1 MRLNRSSILWLLA
14 LVASLPAL
22 LIAYLGQFSRL
33 MGDDW
38 CFFNTALHLGGR
50 DYFSFWLNN
59 WHSSY
64 TYVALDWALKHF
76 GPENMPPIVPA
87 ITFSLWLLGLLW
99 LYCLVLRGLD
109 IDANRF
115 LIALVLAFLTLAA
128 FVKGVYD
135 WEALYWYAASTR
147 HSLPVGFFLIYL
159 ALSWELAS
167 RRASGSRLVVFAV
180 AGAVACFVIAGLS
193 QLQTILQLICL
204 TLLMAGIYGIIGGP
218 RSKPY
223 LALYAAGWLGNAVG
237 LILQLSLPG
246 SATRMSDMGTV
257 ERYNQIRA
265 LPELIVE
272 TLETSAAFIGHQGN
286 IAGFILLFAAGLVAA
301 LLLVRPGQVRSGRGP
316 STGNAGPGPAGA
328 GARYRS
334 AALLL
339 GAFAMLAL
347 TQVAG
352 LHFLASALLY
362 IGALILFAVLAA
374 KLAAATSDCL
384 SRRLVLAAMCG
395 SAFAYCS
402 LALSIA
408 SGHFSIGIVYE
419 RTLTFA
425 ALLSVLSGL
434 VWGGCLG
441 FLIQRGRTRA
451 ESAWTRGMIGLGSLV
466 AALLFLNILSLQA
479 GLIPDFAT
487 YAREWNARHHRIL
500 QLRADGERSITVT
513 PYSYHMTQAISP
525 VDLEIVGWNCQPY
538 YYGLEAIV
546 MAP

>member
-38 CFFNTALHLGGR
+38 CYFAGALHLGGR
-50 DYFSFWLNN
+50 DYFGHWMNTWN
-59 WHSSY
+59 GSY
-64 TYVALDWALKHF
+64 TYALLHDLLAPL
-76 GPENMPPIVPA
+76 GPEIMPPLFPA
-87 ITFSLWLLGLLW
+87 LIFALWFCGLAW
-99 LYCLVLRGLD
+99 LFHLVLRSLQ
-109 IDANRF
+109 IRAHRMPA
-115 LIALVLAFLTLAA
+115 ALTLALLTLAA
-128 FVKGVYD
+128 VMAGLYD
-135 WEALYWYAASTR
+135 WEAIFWYAASTR
-147 HSLPVGFFLIYL
+147 HTLPVGVFLIYL
-159 ALSWELAS
+159 AMSWEV
-167 RRASGSRLVVFAV
+167 SRLQVGNKHV
-180 AGAVACFVIAGLS
+180 AALALTGALICFLNGGLS
-193 QLQTILQLICL
+193 ELHSLLQTFLL
-204 TLLMAGIYGIIGGP
+204 TLLLAGVSLFCSRTRTGP
-218 RSKPY
+218 CLK
-223 LALYAAGWLGNAVG
+223 LLAAGWVG
-237 LILQLSLPG
+237 SGAGFLAQMLAPG
-246 SATRMSDMGTV
+246 AAARMDDMAKMAKF
-257 ERYNQIRA
+257 NQIRA
-265 LPELIVE
+265 LPELIIE
-272 TLETSAAFIGHQGN
+272 TAETSAAFIGHQGN

-316 STGNAGPGPAGA
+316 STGKAGPGPAGA

-362 IGALILFAVLAA
+362 IGALILLAVLAA

-395 SAFAYCS
+395 SAFAYGS

-408 SGHFSIGIVYE
+408 SGHFSIGIIYE

-441 FLIQRGRTRA
+441 FLIQRGRTRD

-487 YAREWNARHHRIL
+487 YAREWDARHHRIL

-538 YYGLEAIV
+538 YYGLESIR
-546 MAP
+546 ME